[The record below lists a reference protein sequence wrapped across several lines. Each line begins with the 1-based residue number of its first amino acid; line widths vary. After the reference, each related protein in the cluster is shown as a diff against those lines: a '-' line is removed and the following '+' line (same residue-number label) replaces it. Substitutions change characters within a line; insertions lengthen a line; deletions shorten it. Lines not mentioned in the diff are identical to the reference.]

1 MQEYKSLE
9 LFAGCGG
16 LALGLEQAGFN
27 SIGLVEID
35 KSTANTLRANRPR
48 WNVLCADIR
57 DIASQN
63 LEELFSIKRGEL
75 DLLSG
80 GPPCQSFSTIGK
92 RLGFADSRGQLFTYY
107 AEFLRQLAPKMLL
120 FENVK
125 GLRGHDNGKTY
136 ATILQEFDNAGYIT
150 DYEILDAWD
159 YGAPQRRQRLFTVGI
174 RKDVYE
180 LCEFE
185 FPTPHEYK
193 PLLRDIK
200 LDDHPG
206 PADCAQ
212 YSENKKKVMELI
224 PPGGCWKDL
233 PEDIAKEYMKQCW
246 YMPGGKTGILRRF
259 KLDEPSFTIMTAP
272 SSKQADRCHPYE
284 VRPFSYRE
292 NARIQTFP
300 DDWVF
305 CGSLSSKYR
314 QIGNAVPVSLAKDMG
329 IKAHE
334 LLDRYYAVSSKEDT
348 RMATRGDKK
357 NNYEASE
364 AFLQYEEEIVSNPAY
379 AGMPDLRHDDGTIQ
393 WEAPSNRG
401 SGVFQFSHDK
411 RYQWWAE
418 KAKEIGISTDEDKWI
433 SKVAKTIHPTKLHPC
448 KVCGRVM
455 DIRYCYL
462 SANFMKRVQK
472 LPFYDGSVEMDEIT
486 HIIDFV
492 TAFVDTYG
500 NKAYAALPGLLKCTQ
515 VKEFPRIPNDLSA
528 WTKWIEEEYIPKEPS
543 MLGPGAMSNAP
554 DRLDGFHTFNR
565 CCRST
570 ADKGRSK
577 ENLASYSTDR
587 RAFENWSDGNW
598 ITANKLMG
606 FINSNPDMK
615 KEHCANESSGGHH
628 PRPCSADHIG
638 PISLGFCHRPEFQFL
653 CKPCNSAKNNR
664 MYYSDV
670 ERLIEAEN
678 NGETVA
684 TWYANPV
691 WQKCKSKVTDKE
703 SALRLSRVMR
713 DNRNIAMML
722 LADFLKKNEYLFLLT
737 LLNLEYADY
746 EYEIIP
752 NSVKI
757 NNQIVTVDFSRKAS
771 SLRYVSIQKT
781 RKIRVA
787 FAALDE
793 YSRKGNRNGYTF
805 TNREINAL
813 KAKAFSVLSGA
824 SSDLKAKNRE
834 LISILSNEENADAE
848 IEKFIASFDYKELV
862 NSKEFVAVKKILI
875 DIMTAVANELSS
887 NWDDPRY
894 SREIADE

>member
-1 MQEYKSLE
+1 LEKYKSLE

-16 LALGLEQAGFN
+16 LALGLEMAGFIN
-27 SIGLVEID
+27 IGLIEINHD
-35 KSTANTLRANRPR
+35 AAATLKVNRPE
-48 WNVLCADIR
+48 WNVICKDISEV
-57 DIASQN
+57 AGQN
-63 LEELFSIKRGEL
+63 LNELFSIKRGEL

-92 RLGFADSRGQLFTYY
+92 RLGFNDSRGQLFTYY
-107 AEFLRQLAPKMLL
+107 IEFLRQLYPKVLL

-136 ATILQEFDNAGYIT
+136 KTILEAFDKVGYNVR
-150 DYEILDAWD
+150 YAVLDALD
-159 YGAPQRRQRLFTVGI
+159 YGVPQRRQRLFTVGI
-174 RKDVYE
+174 RKDIYE
-180 LCEFE
+180 QCQFD
-185 FPTPHEYK
+185 FPEPHNYK
-193 PLLRDIK
+193 PVLRDIK
-200 LDDHPG
+200 LDSHP
-206 PADCAQ
+206 AASECAR
-212 YSENKKKVMELI
+212 YSQNKQRVMALI

-272 SSKQADRCHPYE
+272 ISKQADRCHPFE
-284 VRPFSYRE
+284 IRPFSYRE

-300 DDWVF
+300 DDWIF

-314 QIGNAVPVSLAKDMG
+314 QIGNAVPVSLAKDIG
-329 IKAHE
+329 EQIKKA
-334 LLDRYYAVSSKEDT
+334 LDRYTLNSEEEVIN
-348 RMATRGDKK
+348 MARRGEKK
-357 NNYEASE
+357 NNYEANE

-379 AGMPDLRHDDGTIQ
+379 AGMPDLRHEDGTIQ

-401 SGVFQFSHDK
+401 SGVFQFSHDR
-411 RYQWWAE
+411 RYQWWVE
-418 KAKEIGISTDEDKWI
+418 KAAEVGISTDEDKWI
-433 SKVAKTIHPTKLHPC
+433 SKVAKKIHPTKLHPC

-462 SANFMKRVQK
+462 SSNFMKRVNK
-472 LPFYDGSVEMDEIT
+472 LPFFDGSIEMDEVT
-486 HIIDFV
+486 HILDFI
-492 TAFVDTYG
+492 TTFTDTYG
-500 NKAYAALPGLLKCTQ
+500 DDAFDALPSLLKCTQ
-515 VKEFPRIPNDLSA
+515 VKSIPDLPHDLSVWTTWIEKNYIPN
-528 WTKWIEEEYIPKEPS
+528 EPS

-565 CCRST
+565 CCRSS

-606 FINSNPDMK
+606 FISSNPDMK
-615 KEHCANESSGGHH
+615 KEHCANEINGGYH

-638 PISLGFCHRPEFQFL
+638 PISLGFCHRPEFQLL

-670 ERLIEAEN
+670 LHLIDVEN
-678 NGETVA
+678 NGEVVA
-684 TWYANPV
+684 TWYANPI
-691 WQKCKSKVTDKE
+691 WQRCKGKVSDKE

-722 LADFLKKNEYLFLLT
+722 LADFIDRGEFLFLLS

-752 NSVKI
+752 GSTQI
-757 NNQIVTVDFSRKAS
+757 QNQIVTVDFSRKAS
-771 SLRYVSIQKT
+771 TLRYVSIQKT

-787 FAALDE
+787 FSSLTE
-793 YSRKGNRNGYTF
+793 YARKENRNGYMY
-805 TNREINAL
+805 TNPEIVEL
-813 KAKAFSVLSGA
+813 KEKAFSLLSGV
-824 SSDLKAKNRE
+824 SQKMKLDNQT
-834 LISILSNEENADAE
+834 LIAALANEENSDADV
-848 IEKFIASFDYKELV
+848 EKFIGSIDYCAIKQTKEYMETKRLLIGIMDI
-862 NSKEFVAVKKILI
+862 VA
-875 DIMTAVANELSS
+875 TELAS

-894 SREIADE
+894 SREISDD

>member
-1 MQEYKSLE
+1 MKTFTSLE

-16 LALGLEQAGFN
+16 LALGLEMSGFTT
-27 SIGLVEID
+27 IGLVEID
-35 KSTANTLRANRPR
+35 RSAAETLKTNRPN
-48 WNVLCADIR
+48 WNVICADIR
-57 DIASQN
+57 DIASHN
-63 LEELFSIKRGEL
+63 LEELFSIKKGEL

-107 AEFLRQLAPKMLL
+107 TEFLRQLAPKMLI

-125 GLRGHDNGKTY
+125 GLRGHDNGHTY
-136 ATILQEFDNAGYIT
+136 ATILEAFDAAGYVT
-150 DYEILDAWD
+150 NYEVLDAWD
-159 YGAPQRRQRLFTVGI
+159 YGVPQRRQRLFTVGI
-174 RKDVYE
+174 RKDIHE
-180 LCEFE
+180 ICEFE
-185 FPTPHEYK
+185 FPKPHEYK
-193 PLLRDIK
+193 PLLKDIK
-200 LDDHPG
+200 LDTDPG
-206 PADCAQ
+206 VEECAR
-212 YSENKKKVMELI
+212 YSQNKQKVMELI

-272 SSKQADRCHPYE
+272 SSKQADRCHPFE
-284 VRPFSYRE
+284 IRPFSYRE

-314 QIGNAVPVSLAKDMG
+314 QIGNAVPVALAKDMG
-329 IKAHE
+329 TKAYE
-334 LLDRYYAVSSKEDT
+334 LLDQYYSTIRGEDVV
-348 RMATRGDKK
+348 ATRGEKK

-364 AFLQYEEEIVSNPAY
+364 AFLQYEEEIVTNPAY

-393 WEAPSNRG
+393 WEAPSNRA
-401 SGVFQFSHDK
+401 SGAFQFSHDK
-411 RYQWWAE
+411 RYQWWVE
-418 KAKEIGISTDEDKWI
+418 KAGEIGISTEEDKWI
-433 SKVAKTIHPTKLHPC
+433 SKVAKTIHPTKQHPC

-462 SANFMKRVQK
+462 SSNFMKRVQK
-472 LPFYDGSVEMDEIT
+472 LIFYDGTVEMNEVT
-486 HIIDFV
+486 HIIDFLA
-492 TAFVDTYG
+492 AFVDTYG
-500 NKAYAALPGLLKCTQ
+500 NRAFAALPGLLKCTQ
-515 VKEFPRIPNDLSA
+515 VKEFPKLGNDLSA

-565 CCRST
+565 CCRSS

-615 KEHCANESSGGHH
+615 KEYCANEGSEGHH

-653 CKPCNSAKNNR
+653 CKSCNSAKNNR

-670 ERLIEAEN
+670 IHLIEAEN
-678 NGETVA
+678 GGETVV
-684 TWYANPV
+684 TWYANPI
-691 WQKCKSKVTDKE
+691 WQKCKSKVTDRE

-722 LADFLKKNEYLFLLT
+722 LAEFIRKNEYLFLLT
-737 LLNLEYADY
+737 LLNLGYADY
-746 EYEIIP
+746 EYDIIP
-752 NSVKI
+752 ESVAIK
-757 NNQIVTVDFSRKAS
+757 NQIVTVEFARKSS

-787 FAALDE
+787 FSSLDE
-793 YSRKGNRNGYTF
+793 YSRKENRNGYVF
-805 TNREINAL
+805 SNAEIESLKMQAFSMLAKVNNAL
-813 KAKAFSVLSGA
+813 KV
-824 SSDLKAKNRE
+824 KNQK
-834 LISILSNEENADAE
+834 LVSILSNDDNADTE
-848 IEKFIASFDYKELV
+848 IERFISSVNYTELV
-862 NSKEFVAVKKILI
+862 NTEEFIKAKEFLVRIMQIVA
-875 DIMTAVANELSS
+875 DELSS

-894 SREIADE
+894 SREVVDD